1 MEPQYSSVAWVRK
14 GDENHPG
21 ERLWRFIK
29 RCNKVTIGLK
39 FPNDGDAF
47 HCFSGFLGD
56 KISDNRLCTA
66 S

>member
-14 GDENHPG
+14 GDENHPNEG
-21 ERLWRFIK
+21 SWPFIK
-29 RCNKVTIGLK
+29 RCNRVTIALK
-39 FPNDGDAF
+39 FLNDGDGI
-47 HCFSGFLGD
+47 HCFAGFLGD